1 MFLIWLLR
9 WLFGWVRLEA
19 EGGFPER
26 LLNLAA
32 REEIELWG
40 VRRRGEALF
49 ACCPAKRYR
58 QLRAPARKAGMRMH
72 VTEKHGAPFWARRY
86 RERAGVAVGL
96 AAFLLVLQLFAQR
109 TWVIEVRG
117 NDKVKSED
125 ILAVMDTLGVREGR
139 NLGDLDI
146 PALQLAALKELP
158 DLAWCVV
165 NLKGSVAYVEVTERI
180 PTPELSNADEPS
192 NIKAARDG
200 RIVSIQT
207 YTGQALVK
215 EGDAVARGMLLVSGV
230 VETNAGPVFR
240 RSQARILAQTER
252 RLEVSVPLKE
262 TRLLPSGEELLRPS
276 LRLFTLE
283 IPLYT
288 DGPIE
293 EQTALTSTK
302 HMLRAGG
309 IDLPVGVVNR
319 RYAFIVPTEIVRTE
333 EEAAALAAQRLAE
346 RVENELSAAEI
357 TDRRE
362 TGGMKDGCYV
372 RTGVYTCIEEIGIE
386 EQLLIGDGT

>member
-1 MFLIWLLR
+1 
-9 WLFGWVRLEA
+9 
-19 EGGFPER
+19 
-26 LLNLAA
+26 
-32 REEIELWG
+32 
-40 VRRRGEALF
+40 
-49 ACCPAKRYR
+49 
-58 QLRAPARKAGMRMH
+58 MH

-125 ILAVMDTLGVREGR
+125 ILAVMETLGVREGR

-309 IDLPVGVVNR
+309 IDLPVGIVNR

>member
-1 MFLIWLLR
+1 M
-9 WLFGWVRLEA
+9 
-19 EGGFPER
+19 
-26 LLNLAA
+26 
-32 REEIELWG
+32 
-40 VRRRGEALF
+40 
-49 ACCPAKRYR
+49 
-58 QLRAPARKAGMRMH
+58 
-72 VTEKHGAPFWARRY
+72 
-86 RERAGVAVGL
+86 GL

-125 ILAVMDTLGVREGR
+125 ILAVMETLGVREGR

-215 EGDAVARGMLLVSGV
+215 EGDAVAGGCCWSAGWWKPTRGRCSAVRR
-230 VETNAGPVFR
+230 PVFWR
-240 RSQARILAQTER
+240 RRTAAGGQRPAEGDPASALRGGAAPAQPAAVHTGNPSVYR
-252 RLEVSVPLKE
+252 R
-262 TRLLPSGEELLRPS
+262 
-276 LRLFTLE
+276 
-283 IPLYT
+283 
-288 DGPIE
+288 PIE

-309 IDLPVGVVNR
+309 IDLPVGIVNR